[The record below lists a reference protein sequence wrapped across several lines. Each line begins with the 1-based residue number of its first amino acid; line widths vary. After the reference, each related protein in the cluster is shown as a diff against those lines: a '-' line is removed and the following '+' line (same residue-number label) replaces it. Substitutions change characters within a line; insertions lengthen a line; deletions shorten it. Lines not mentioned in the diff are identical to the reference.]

1 MKFVEENST
10 RRVRTEK
17 TGNGTETVVPLSE
30 QMGLNVFAQTEEA
43 RRKRQRD

>member
-17 TGNGTETVVPLSE
+17 TGNAAETIVPLSE
-30 QMGLNVFAQTEEA
+30 EMELILLFLQKKFKG
-43 RRKRQRD
+43 K